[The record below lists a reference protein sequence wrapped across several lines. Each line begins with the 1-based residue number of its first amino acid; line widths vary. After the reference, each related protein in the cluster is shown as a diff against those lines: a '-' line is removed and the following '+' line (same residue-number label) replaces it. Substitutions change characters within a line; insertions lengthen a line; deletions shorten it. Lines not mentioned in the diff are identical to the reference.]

1 MTPTAIEEI
10 TQPDTTQVISK
21 KRIRARRVIA
31 ICLAV
36 VAAVAVAIL
45 TIGVALHINALNDQL
60 SSMQHTIDSKNST
73 ISEQQGAL
81 SSQSEALESQASELK
96 DKDDT
101 IKSQEGKIK
110 DQQKQIDSLKSQL
123 VAKRNPATT
132 TRSKKP
138 TYTTIAP
145 ANDGKKYV
153 ALTFDDGP
161 GPYTAKLLDA
171 MKKRGVKATFYLIG
185 TRVNR
190 YADVLRRM
198 DAEGH
203 AIGNH
208 GTSHKQLT
216 TLSAAAIAADL
227 NGCANKIRAI
237 VGHDPVVMRCP
248 YGSSNANVRKYAE
261 GKGISI
267 TYWSVDTNDWRYT
280 GLSSAAATSKI
291 FANTFK
297 SGSGGVRNGS
307 IVLMHDIHKN
317 TVDAA
322 IKMMDRLISE
332 GYTLVTVPEL
342 LLKREG
348 GAIPGKVYS

>member
-1 MTPTAIEEI
+1 MATPTIEKTIDIELAEEL
-10 TQPDTTQVISK
+10 TK
-21 KRIRARRVIA
+21 KRPNKRRVMVICVAVIA
-31 ICLAV
+31 ALAV
-36 VAAVAVAIL
+36 AAL
-45 TIGVALHINALNDQL
+45 TIGAVLHANSVNRQL
-60 SSMQHTIDSKNST
+60 SALQQELDNKNST

-81 SSQSEALESQASELK
+81 TSQSEALESQASELK
-96 DKDDT
+96 AKDET
-101 IKSQEGKIK
+101 IKSQQDKIK
-110 DQQKQIDSLKSQL
+110 DQQNKIDSLNSQL
-123 VAKRNPATT
+123 MAQNAA
-132 TRSKKP
+132 SGKKP
-138 TYTTIAP
+138 TYTTVAP

-171 MKKRGVKATFYLIG
+171 MKERGVKATFYLLG
-185 TRVNR
+185 NRVNR
-190 YADVLRRM
+190 YPDLLRRM

-208 GTSHKQLT
+208 SNAHPQLT
-216 TLSAAAIAADL
+216 TLSAGGISSEMNAA
-227 NGCANKIRAI
+227 ANKIKAI

-248 YGSSNANVRKYAE
+248 YGSCNANVRNYAE

-267 TYWSVDTNDWRYT
+267 TFWSVDTRDWDYAT
-280 GLSSAAATSKI
+280 ESYAAAKSKI

-297 SGSGGVRNGS
+297 SGAGGIRPGA

-317 TVDAA
+317 SVDAA
-322 IKMMDRLISE
+322 IEMMDRLIAE

>member
-1 MTPTAIEEI
+1 MATPTIEKTIDIELN
-10 TQPDTTQVISK
+10 DTLPN
-21 KRIRARRVIA
+21 KRRILTICIA
-31 ICLAV
+31 IL
-36 VAAVAVAIL
+36 AAVAVAAL
-45 TIGVALHINALNDQL
+45 TIGAALYANGMSRQL
-60 SSMQHTIDSKNST
+60 SALQNELDSKNST

-81 SSQSEALESQASELK
+81 TSQSEALESQASELK
-96 DKDDT
+96 SKDET
-101 IKSQEGKIK
+101 IKSQQDKIK
-110 DQQKQIDSLKSQL
+110 DQQNKIDSLNSQL
-123 VAKRNPATT
+123 MAKHAA
-132 TRSKKP
+132 SGKKP
-138 TYTTIAP
+138 TYTTVAP

-171 MKKRGVKATFYLIG
+171 MKERGVKATFYLIG
-185 TRVNR
+185 TRVNS
-190 YADVLRRM
+190 YKDVIRRM

-216 TLSAAAIAADL
+216 TMSAAGVANDL
-227 NGCANKIRAI
+227 NSCADKVKAI
-237 VGHDPVVMRCP
+237 VGYDPVVMRCP
-248 YGSSNANVRKYAE
+248 YGSSNATVRGYAE

-267 TYWSVDTNDWRYT
+267 TYWSVDTNDWRYS
-280 GLSSAAATSKI
+280 GLSSAAAKDKI
-291 FANTFK
+291 FSHTFK
-297 SGSGGVRNGS
+297 SGSGGIRPGA

-317 TVDAA
+317 SVDAA
-322 IKMMDRLISE
+322 IEMMDRLIAE

>member
-10 TQPDTTQVISK
+10 TEVETTEPIAPK
-21 KRIRARRVIA
+21 KRVNVRRVIA

-36 VAAVAVAIL
+36 VAAVAVATL
-45 TIGVALHINALNDQL
+45 TIGAALYINGLNQQL
-60 SSMQHTIDSKNST
+60 SSLQHQLDSKNST

-96 DKDDT
+96 AKDET
-101 IKSQEGKIK
+101 IKSQEDKIK
-110 DQQKQIDSLKSQL
+110 NQQSQINNLNSQL
-123 VAKRNPATT
+123 VAKRSTARN
-132 TRSKKP
+132 KP

-171 MKKRGVKATFYLIG
+171 MKQRGVKATFYLLG
-185 TRVNR
+185 NRVNR
-190 YADVLRRM
+190 YPDILRRM

-208 GTSHKQLT
+208 SYDHPQLT
-216 TLSAAAIAADL
+216 TLSASRIAA
-227 NGCANKIRAI
+227 NMNACADKIRAI

-248 YGSSNANVRKYAE
+248 YGSCNANVRSYAE
-261 GKGISI
+261 SKGISI

-280 GLSSAAATSKI
+280 GLSSAAATNKI

-297 SGSGGVRNGS
+297 SGAGGIRNGS
-307 IVLMHDIHKN
+307 IVLMHDIHRN
-317 TVDAA
+317 SVDAA

-332 GYTLVTVPEL
+332 GYILVTVPEL

>member
-1 MTPTAIEEI
+1 MAAPTTEKTIDIELTDTRPSKRRIITIGVAI
-10 TQPDTTQVISK
+10 
-21 KRIRARRVIA
+21 A
-31 ICLAV
+31 
-36 VAAVAVAIL
+36 AAVAVAAL
-45 TIGVALHINALNDQL
+45 TIGAALYINGLNRQL
-60 SSMQHTIDSKNST
+60 SSMQHELDSKNST
-73 ISEQQGAL
+73 ISSQQGAL

-96 DKDDT
+96 AKDDT
-101 IKSQEGKIK
+101 IKSQEDKIK
-110 DQQKQIDSLKSQL
+110 DQQNQINNLNSQL
-123 VAKRNPATT
+123 VAKRSTS
-132 TRSKKP
+132 RIKP
-138 TYTTIAP
+138 TYTTVAP

-171 MKKRGVKATFYLIG
+171 MKARGVKATFYLIG

-190 YADVLRRM
+190 YPNEIRRM

-208 GTSHKQLT
+208 GTSHNQLT
-216 TLSAAAIAADL
+216 TMSAAAIAADL
-227 NGCANKIRAI
+227 NGCANKVRAI
-237 VGHDPVVMRCP
+237 VGHDPVVIRCP
-248 YGSSNANVRKYAE
+248 YGSCNANVRNYAE
-261 GKGISI
+261 SKGISI

-280 GLSSAAATSKI
+280 GLSSAAATNKI

-297 SGSGGVRNGS
+297 AGSGGVRNGA

-317 TVDAA
+317 SVDAA
-322 IKMMDRLISE
+322 IKMMDRLIAE